1 MRESQALVE
10 RVRQVSPEVAQADLA
25 VDPALMQLR
34 AGQALLVRRH
44 DQVGWDPYLRELWI
58 PVEMRPGRLTVEL
71 VSQWLPAPGD
81 VLDVLS
87 PVGRPIPVRPRLQHL
102 LLIAEDALPTPFIL
116 LARTLSGGGVAITL
130 VLSGLAARYPLEL
143 LSPEVEV
150 VRGDLGWPWPEQVQ
164 TLQWADQVLVLA
176 PHYRQAEVYGRW
188 LDRVQQVRPE
198 VHPDHFLC
206 GLFYDRLACGA
217 GACGACEVPG
227 RDRGKP
233 LLACT
238 DGPALDLKKVVFP

>member
-1 MRESQALVE
+1 MRASQALVE
-10 RVRQVSPEVAQADLA
+10 RVRQVSADLAQADLA
-25 VDPALMQLR
+25 VEPALMQLKP
-34 AGQALLVRRH
+34 GQGLLVRPH
-44 DQVGWDPYLRELWI
+44 QQVGWEPYLRELWL
-58 PVEMRPGRLTVEL
+58 PVDIRPGRLTVEL
-71 VSQWLPAPGD
+71 SSSWLPLPGD

-116 LARTLSGGGVAITL
+116 LARTLSSGGVSITL

-143 LSPEVEV
+143 LSPEVEI
-150 VRGDLGWPWPEQVQ
+150 VRGDVDWPWPEQVQ

-188 LDRVQQVRPE
+188 LDRVHQVRPDA
-198 VHPDHFLC
+198 VADQFVC

-217 GACGACEVPG
+217 GACGACEVPT
-227 RDRGKP
+227 RDRDRP

-238 DGPALDLKKVVFP
+238 DGPAVDLRKVVFL